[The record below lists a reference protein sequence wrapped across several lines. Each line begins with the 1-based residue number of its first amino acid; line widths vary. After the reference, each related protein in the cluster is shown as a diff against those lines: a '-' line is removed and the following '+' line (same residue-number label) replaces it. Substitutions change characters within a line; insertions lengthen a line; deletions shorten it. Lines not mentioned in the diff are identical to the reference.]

1 MTQPPQQST
10 EAETSSQH
18 PAQLPRYAWVGLA
31 MLILVVSELAALYLP
46 FSFFKIIAI
55 ASLVAIFLFA
65 WKQLKLREVYL
76 IGIGVVLAILAFAT
90 LDDAAEWTLEAL
102 NRAAYLAS
110 FILLMAL
117 LREGA
122 LHSRSVV
129 DLGRFLTLQPPQR
142 RFVAVFSGS
151 HVLAVMINL
160 GALSLLAPI
169 VQRGVRADLPPG
181 APLDEVAMIRERRQ
195 LIATLRGFS
204 WFLVWAPTAVTQAV
218 MPTLME
224 GIDALKLVGLG
235 LQLALLMLL
244 FSWCEDWLRWRGT
257 GRRIRSQGLLQA
269 TPTPQFPKRAA
280 RNFGLVCALLFSL
293 SVACA
298 WLSGATIV
306 TGVMAAAP
314 VVTLIW
320 VLIQQKPGQRIKGT
334 GERLD
339 QITFHAMPNYI
350 REMVFVAC
358 AGFIGTLGAQL
369 VPIEEIAV
377 AIGLEAAPGWL
388 VLWCISVSVWVAG
401 QIGLSPITMA
411 VFLGSIIAQIPVL
424 PVDMTHA
431 ALAIATGT
439 AISTG
444 GAPFSAGALMLSRA
458 TGHPPATLT
467 WRWNGHYT
475 FMCMAILIA
484 VYMWLEP

>member
-1 MTQPPQQST
+1 
-10 EAETSSQH
+10 
-18 PAQLPRYAWVGLA
+18 

-46 FSFFKIIAI
+46 FSFFKITAI
-55 ASLVAIFLFA
+55 ASLLAIFVVA
-65 WKQLKLREVYL
+65 WRQLKLRELYL
-76 IGIGVVLAILAFAT
+76 ICIGAVLAAFAFAT
-90 LDDAAEWTLEAL
+90 LEDAGAWTLEAL

-181 APLDEVAMIRERRQ
+181 ASLDEVAMIRERRQ

-235 LQLALLMLL
+235 LQLALLMLM

-257 GRRIRSQGLLQA
+257 GRRIRQQGLLQA
-269 TPTPQFPKRAA
+269 TPTPKFPKRAA
-280 RNFGLVCALLFSL
+280 RNFALVCALLFVL
-293 SVACA
+293 SIACA
-298 WLSGATIV
+298 WLSGASIV

-314 VVTLIW
+314 MVTFIW
-320 VLIQQKPGQRIKGT
+320 VLIQQKSGARMKGA
-334 GERLD
+334 GERFD

-358 AGFIGTLGAQL
+358 AGFIGTIGAQL
-369 VPIEEIAV
+369 VPIEEIAQ
-377 AIGLEAAPGWL
+377 AIGLETAPGWL

-401 QIGLSPITMA
+401 QVGLSPITMA
-411 VFLGSIIAQIPVL
+411 VFLGSVIAQIPVL

-458 TGHPPATLT
+458 TGHSPATLT

-475 FMCMAILIA
+475 FMCMAILVA